1 MGVIE
6 EIQGFLFWALFNA
19 LIPTSILFLL
29 KVLGCFPFVWK
40 WVLLPLASVGFFF
53 LSFYAAFALVALAY
67 TLARKYSNL

>member
-29 KVLGCFPFVWK
+29 KVLGCFPFAWD
-40 WVLLPLASVGFFF
+40 WILLPLASIRFFF
-53 LSFYAAFALVALAY
+53 ISFYAASALVVLAYALA
-67 TLARKYSNL
+67 KGYSNS